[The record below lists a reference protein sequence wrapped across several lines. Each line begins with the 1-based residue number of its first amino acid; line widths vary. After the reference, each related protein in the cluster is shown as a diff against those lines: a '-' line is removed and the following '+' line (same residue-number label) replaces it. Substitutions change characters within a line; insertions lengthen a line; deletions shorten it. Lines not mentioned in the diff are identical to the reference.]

1 MSDRDGPE
9 EGDRP
14 NPSDGSDP
22 SDEPNASDGPNA
34 SDRPGAPHD
43 RLLLDAMLGK
53 LATYLRMCGYDTAF
67 ALDREVAADDR
78 LRRLAADE
86 HRRLVTR
93 DVALARRARGDEGPR
108 PLLLEPHAVTDQLA
122 QVAAA
127 GYELTLSTRPARCG
141 ACNGRLARVDDA
153 DATRPAYV
161 PDDQSP
167 TWRCEDCQ
175 QWFWTGSHWDRVA
188 DTLADVTPDTPDP

>member
-1 MSDRDGPE
+1 MSDHTGGETDT
-9 EGDRP
+9 
-14 NPSDGSDP
+14 
-22 SDEPNASDGPNA
+22 DES
-34 SDRPGAPHD
+34 PHD

-67 ALDREVAADDR
+67 ALDRDTEADDR

-86 HRRLVTR
+86 RRRLVTR
-93 DVALARRARGDEGPR
+93 DVALARRARGDDSPA
-108 PLLLEPHAVTDQLA
+108 PILLEAHAVTDQLA

-153 DATRPAYV
+153 ETTRPAYV
-161 PDDQSP
+161 PDGQSP
-167 TWRCEDCQ
+167 VWRCGDCE
-175 QWFWTGSHWDRVA
+175 QWFWRGGHWEQVA
-188 DTLADVTPDTPDP
+188 DTLASVTPGSPDL